1 MNDKFKELMQ
11 KTNPRKVINDLIQE
25 ATGYTMTVYEIN
37 GVRTLGERVELFDKE
52 MFAELIVKACADA
65 ADMAHAA
72 HCKYP
77 GDYVVEQMG
86 FGLVEGVSAFR
97 S

>member
-11 KTNPRKVINDLIQE
+11 KTNPRKVINDLIQQS
-25 ATGYTMTVYEIN
+25 TGYTMTVYEIN
-37 GVRTLGERVELFDKE
+37 GVRTFGERVEFFDKE
-52 MFAELIVKACADA
+52 KFAELIVKACAGA
-65 ADMAHAA
+65 ADMVPA

-86 FGLVEGVSAFR
+86 FGLVEGVSTFR

>member
-1 MNDKFKELMQ
+1 MNERFKVLAEQ
-11 KTNPRKVINDLIQE
+11 
-25 ATGYTMTVYEIN
+25 ATSYKQIDGEN
-37 GVRTLGERVELFDKE
+37 GFFPLEVFDKE
-52 MFAELIVKACADA
+52 KFAELIVKACAGA
-65 ADMAHAA
+65 ADMVPA

-86 FGLVEGVSAFR
+86 FGLVEGVSTFR